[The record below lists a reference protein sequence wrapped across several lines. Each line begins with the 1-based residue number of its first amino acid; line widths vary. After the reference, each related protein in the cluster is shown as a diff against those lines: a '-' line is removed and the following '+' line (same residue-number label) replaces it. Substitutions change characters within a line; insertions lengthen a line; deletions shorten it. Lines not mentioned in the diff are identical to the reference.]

1 MIFTLFLP
9 KVKKETSSPSKKKK
23 AKSSDVGNA
32 EAVPAEE
39 TKIVDNNEK
48 TPEGKPSNKEQK
60 AEVEMY
66 AFRFLVLNLFRKLRF
81 DCILKITVKLYFK
94 GYFKNQSIE
103 IYWNLHV

>member
-9 KVKKETSSPSKKKK
+9 KVKKETGSPPKKKK
-23 AKSSDVGNA
+23 AKDIDVGNA

-39 TKIVDNNEK
+39 TKITDNNEK
-48 TPEGKPSNKEQK
+48 TPEGKPSNKEQN

-66 AFRFLVLNLFRKLRF
+66 AFRFLVLNLKRKLRF

-94 GYFKNQSIE
+94 VIS
-103 IYWNLHV
+103 

>member
-23 AKSSDVGNA
+23 AKGSDVDNA

-39 TKIVDNNEK
+39 TKIMNKDEK

-66 AFRFLVLNLFRKLRF
+66 VFRFLSTKFIQKV
-81 DCILKITVKLYFK
+81 
-94 GYFKNQSIE
+94 E
-103 IYWNLHV
+103 I